1 MIRTK
6 LFGGSLP
13 ECFASVGLSLCTL
26 FPIMTTESRSRA
38 IVRPVMDADP
48 PPLRPFLVF
57 IFILRTA
64 LAGPDPSRPCA

>member
-26 FPIMTTESRSRA
+26 FPIMTTESRSMG

-48 PPLRPFLVF
+48 PP
-57 IFILRTA
+57 
-64 LAGPDPSRPCA
+64 